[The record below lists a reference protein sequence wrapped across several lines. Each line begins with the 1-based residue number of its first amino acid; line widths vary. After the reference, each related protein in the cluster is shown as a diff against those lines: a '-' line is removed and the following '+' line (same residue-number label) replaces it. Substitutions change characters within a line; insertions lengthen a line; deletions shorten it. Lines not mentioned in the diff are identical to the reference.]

1 MHTQFWTDTLK
12 EVFSFRDIGVGRR
25 MILNRPIFEISR
37 VAEADCAHVA
47 QNSIR
52 WLVAVNAAVCHQ
64 VPQRLGRLND
74 YQLYS
79 MWLFYIQQSKK
90 VLKLQVPKIK
100 D

>member
-25 MILNRPIFEISR
+25 MILNRPISEISR

-52 WLVAVNAAVCHQ
+52 WLVAVNAAVCHRFRN
-64 VPQRLGRLND
+64 VLAVLTTISCIPCG
-74 YQLYS
+74 YFTYS
-79 MWLFYIQQSKK
+79 NRKK
-90 VLKLQVPKIK
+90 SLSCK
-100 D
+100 